1 MGVKEELDRIPGR
14 RKMDPAQM
22 KIIVTGGAGF
32 IGQHLCFELEQH
44 GHEVVVW
51 DLKLSRWHDLRFP
64 EIVATN
70 FSEHDDADICVH
82 LAAKVGRLFG
92 EDDPMETITDNVGM
106 TALVAQQCGKYGI
119 RMAYASTSEIYGD
132 NGETLCDEIEGPF
145 TLPHNV
151 YGISKGFGEDVCR
164 HYCFE
169 GLTIFRFSMPYG
181 PGLPAGRG
189 RAAIINMLHQAMH
202 GKQMPVHKGAE
213 RSWCYVTDT
222 IRATRMILEETEGGT
237 FNVGR
242 DDNPYSMLGV
252 ARMACALTGAD
263 TDLISEID
271 PPGMQT
277 VVKRLSTERIRGLG
291 WEPEINL
298 MEGMRRTLE
307 WVESL
312 DENGQVKEA
321 A

>member
-1 MGVKEELDRIPGR
+1 
-14 RKMDPAQM
+14 M
-22 KIIVTGGAGF
+22 KVIVTGGAGF
-32 IGQHLCFELEQH
+32 LGTHLCFELEQH
-44 GHEVVVW
+44 GHEVIVL

-70 FSEHDDADICVH
+70 FSEHDDADMCIH

-106 TALVAQQCGKYGI
+106 TALVAQQCGKHGI
-119 RMAYASTSEIYGD
+119 RLIYASTSEVYGD
-132 NGETLCDEIEGPF
+132 NGLQVCDEYDGPF

-151 YGISKGFGEDVCR
+151 YGISKHFGEDICR
-164 HYCFE
+164 HYAPE
-169 GLTIFRFSMPYG
+169 NLIVWRISMPYG

-202 GKQMPVHKGAE
+202 SKKIPVHKKAE

-222 IRATRMILEETEGGT
+222 VRAMRLTLEGNVPGA

-242 DDNPYSMLGV
+242 DDDPQSMLTV
-252 ARMACALTGAD
+252 AKIACALTGAD
-263 TDLISEID
+263 EKLISLVN
-271 PPGMQT
+271 PPEMQT
-277 VVKRLSTERIRGLG
+277 VVKRLSTKRIRALG
-291 WEPEINL
+291 WEPEIPL

-312 DENGQVKEA
+312 DENGAVKEA